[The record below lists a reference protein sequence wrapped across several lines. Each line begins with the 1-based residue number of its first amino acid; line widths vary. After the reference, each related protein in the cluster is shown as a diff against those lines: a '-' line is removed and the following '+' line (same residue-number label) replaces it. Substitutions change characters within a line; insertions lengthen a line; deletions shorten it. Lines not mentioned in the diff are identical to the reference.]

1 VLVTHFMDEAQRLCD
16 RLAVLLGGQ
25 VLARGTASEL
35 IESQQRG
42 SRVRFTAPPAADLGF
57 LRGVRG
63 VNDVDRSDGQAVQ
76 VTGSGRCL
84 PPVDFY
90 TPSYVALVAATAGI
104 LSLPVHLMAYRE
116 QGVLRRFRA
125 SAIRPAT
132 LIGAHMAVAA
142 ALAPAGAVLLT
153 LVSFAGYDAA
163 LPEDW
168 LGVVTAYLVVIVAFT
183 ALGGLLG
190 LMMPTARAAQGLGVL
205 LFFVFMVLGGA
216 GPPKEAL
223 PPSLQHIADVVPV
236 THAGAMLRDPRLYDG
251 WDFGAS
257 AVMVSLF
264 AVYVALTGWRLR
276 LDDSR

>member
-1 VLVTHFMDEAQRLCD
+1 MRALRAMTWVELKLFAREPVTVLFL
-16 RLAVLLGGQ
+16 LVLPLVILY
-25 VLARGTASEL
+25 VLNGVFGSEPDPTVW
-35 IESQQRG
+35 EG
-42 SRVRFTAPPAADLGF
+42 
-57 LRGVRG
+57 
-63 VNDVDRSDGQAVQ
+63 
-76 VTGSGRCL
+76 L

-104 LSLPVHLMAYRE
+104 LSLPVHLAGYRE

-142 ALAPAGAVLLT
+142 ALATAGAVLLT
-153 LVSFAGYDAA
+153 VVSFIAYDAA

-168 LGVVTAYLVVIVAFT
+168 LGAFAAYLVVILTFT

-205 LFFVFMVLGGA
+205 LFFVFMMLGGA

-223 PPSLQHIADVVPV
+223 PTSLQHVAEAVPV
-236 THAGAMLRDPRLYDG
+236 THAGRLLRHPWLYSD
-251 WDFGAS
+251 WDFGAT
-257 AVMVSLF
+257 AVMVAIL
-264 AVYVALTGWRLR
+264 AACVALTAWRLR
-276 LDDSR
+276 YEESR